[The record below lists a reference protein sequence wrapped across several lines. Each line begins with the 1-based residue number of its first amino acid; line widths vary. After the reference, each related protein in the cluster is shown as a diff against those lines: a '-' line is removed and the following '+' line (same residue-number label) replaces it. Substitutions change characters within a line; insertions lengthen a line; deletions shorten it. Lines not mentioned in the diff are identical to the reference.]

1 MIDPYATRAPSARQ
15 LWSGYVQ
22 HLVEAL
28 DLHERET
35 ASDVSES
42 LAVFCEQ
49 HPHMPEHTLSLLMA
63 RSFCVAGD
71 SYAAGRVLL
80 HDRAHRRYAD
90 SWLEVL
96 SVKYPFPELYPL
108 FSSRALRPLRLQTV
122 GREATWVLDLGK
134 INLSEAD
141 RHEMILWR
149 TLRVL
154 TESASNV
161 WKSVPPKAVKPDGCG
176 TLVVKGL
183 PHLASFIRPRAGRI
197 APQMIDY
204 LQDVLS
210 RCAERNG
217 WSSTPSVLLLDL

>member
-1 MIDPYATRAPSARQ
+1 MIDRHATCASSARR
-15 LWSGYVQ
+15 LWSGTVQ
-22 HLVEAL
+22 RLFEAL

-35 ASDVSES
+35 APDVSES

-49 HPHMPEHTLSLLMA
+49 HPHMPGHTLSLLMA

-71 SYAAGRVLL
+71 RAAAGRVLL
-80 HDRAHRRYAD
+80 HDRAHRTHAD

-96 SVKYPFPELYPL
+96 SVEYPFPELYPL

-122 GREATWVLDLGK
+122 GREATWVLDLEK
-134 INLSEAD
+134 IHLAEAD
-141 RHEMILWR
+141 RHEMILMQ

-154 TESASNV
+154 TEKVSNV
-161 WKSVPPKAVKPDGCG
+161 WKQPGGQG

-183 PHLASFIRPRAGRI
+183 PRVTEFIRQRSGCA
-197 APQMIDY
+197 APQLISY

-210 RCAERNG
+210 RCAERNR
-217 WSSTPSVLLLDL
+217 WASTPSVLLLDL